1 MHRRL
6 HHAEP
11 HTLSSGTLPSPY
23 SNRIA
28 PVLHLLL
35 ALHHGSSFTS
45 SLLPSHCRRRH
56 TTRYYAF
63 ISKYLDFTDL
73 LLLLLRRRLVA
84 FTTLQPFRSCFFLP
98 PLLSCAHTIP
108 LSLLTLCL
116 FLGCCCRSLHLTL
129 SLSLSLHFTLLLF
142 LDCAHRSLLHFFDS
156 TLPLRTCQSR
166 AAVAATQILDTQY
179 PSCAGR
185 HFFTPEP
192 ESGDDSD
199 AGGVSIPPKD
209 PLRCTETAQKYGMP
223 RLVGFSFQ
231 SLFQLLPKETSTS
244 TQHPTRPL

>member
-1 MHRRL
+1 M
-6 HHAEP
+6 
-11 HTLSSGTLPSPY
+11 
-23 SNRIA
+23 
-28 PVLHLLL
+28 HLLL

-73 LLLLLRRRLVA
+73 LLLLHLRRRLVA
-84 FTTLQPFRSCFFLP
+84 FTTLLLQPFRSCFFF
-98 PLLSCAHTIP
+98 LLCRRART
-108 LSLLTLCL
+108 LSRSHCSHSASSLAAAL
-116 FLGCCCRSLHLTL
+116 FTSL
-129 SLSLSLHFTLLLF
+129 SLSLSRSCFTSRCFSSSIALT
-142 LDCAHRSLLHFFDS
+142 APFFTS
-156 TLPLRTCQSR
+156 SIRLCRFALCQSR

>member
-1 MHRRL
+1 MPTTGEHTHFLIYSGLGTLHRRL

-73 LLLLLRRRLVA
+73 LLLLHLRRRLVA
-84 FTTLQPFRSCFFLP
+84 FTTLLLQPFRSCFFF
-98 PLLSCAHTIP
+98 LLCRRART
-108 LSLLTLCL
+108 LSRSHCSHSASSLAAAAL
-116 FLGCCCRSLHLTL
+116 FTSLSL

-156 TLPLRTCQSR
+156 TLPLRTLPISSR
-166 AAVAATQILDTQY
+166 
-179 PSCAGR
+179 GG
-185 HFFTPEP
+185 
-192 ESGDDSD
+192 GDSN
-199 AGGVSIPPKD
+199 S
-209 PLRCTETAQKYGMP
+209 
-223 RLVGFSFQ
+223 
-231 SLFQLLPKETSTS
+231 
-244 TQHPTRPL
+244 